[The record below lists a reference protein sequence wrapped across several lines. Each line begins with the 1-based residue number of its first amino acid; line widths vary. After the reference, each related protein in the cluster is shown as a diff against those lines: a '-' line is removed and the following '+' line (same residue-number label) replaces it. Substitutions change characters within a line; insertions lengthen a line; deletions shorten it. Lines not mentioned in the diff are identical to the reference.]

1 MNPLTCDDL
10 VKYLSAYLDGE
21 LDDDLTVAAQTHL
34 ATCER
39 CQVVLDSTQRVL
51 LLGKG
56 QSVRAIPAARR
67 EALFDRVRAALEASE
82 RQN

>member
-1 MNPLTCDDL
+1 MNPLTCDDV

-21 LDDDLTVAAQTHL
+21 LDNDLSVAATAHL

-39 CQVVLDSTQRVL
+39 CQVVLDSTQRIL

-56 QSVRAIPAARR
+56 QSARVIPAARR
-67 EALFDRVRAALEASE
+67 EALFERVRAALEASDH
-82 RQN
+82 QS